1 MLFRGK
7 VRRARNQF
15 ISLSSPFLLFA
26 TPPKQI
32 CNCSSCAFSAPRSI
46 EERRPTS
53 SGPIRQTSL
62 RSDGPSLSPARSKTF
77 SYLTKMHSEG
87 ARAKHKEGSIKEHKC
102 RVRRKAAKKKKSQS
116 RPFPLPLAH
125 QHRGRRTGLVSR
137 LPGGKTG
144 KSLPV
149 FPSLYR
155 GRPIPL
161 FSPCFRQ
168 KQLLGVEGR

>member
-102 RVRRKAAKKKKSQS
+102 RVRRKAVKKRNHNRDLS
-116 RPFPLPLAH
+116 RPPSLINTAVDGP
-125 QHRGRRTGLVSR
+125 GLFHGS
-137 LPGGKTG
+137 PGGRQG
-144 KSLPV
+144 NPCRCFLPSTEGGR
-149 FPSLYR
+149 FPSF
-155 GRPIPL
+155 PPA
-161 FSPCFRQ
+161 FAKNSSW
-168 KQLLGVEGR
+168 E